1 MANRTKLRLGTA
13 LLLAACA
20 APLFAQGY
28 GTGTESPM
36 LNESKP
42 APLESVTVEQRLGE
56 RLPLDAR
63 FTDELGRPR
72 RLGSFISGK
81 RPVIVTLNYSDCP
94 MLCSV
99 QLNQLVA
106 GLAEL
111 DLKPG
116 ADFEIITI
124 SIDPRESPAS
134 ASETK
139 RKYLQLLDD
148 PSFSTSWHFL
158 TGDARSIARVADAL
172 GFRYEYDRQ
181 TQEYFHPAMLA
192 FVSPEGR
199 ISRYLLTFPYD
210 AEQLRLSL
218 LDAGRGTIGSPV
230 DQVILWCAQY
240 DAERGRYVTSAW
252 RLMKLGGG
260 ITVLALLGLLT
271 PFWFG
276 WRSRAGAREAP
287 GTEDQPPAGSAETNE
302 RNSL

>member
-1 MANRTKLRLGTA
+1 MNNRTKFKLSVA
-13 LLLAACA
+13 LLLALCA
-20 APLFAQGY
+20 TPLGAQGY
-28 GTGTESPM
+28 GTETDSPM
-36 LNESKP
+36 LNNSKP
-42 APLESVTVEQRLGE
+42 ADLESVTVEQRLGE
-56 RLPLDAR
+56 RLPLDAA
-63 FTDELGRPR
+63 FKDELGRPR

-106 GLAEL
+106 GLGDLE
-111 DLKPG
+111 LKPG
-116 ADFEIITI
+116 VDFEIVTI
-124 SIDPRESPAS
+124 SINPRETPAA

-139 RKYLQLLDD
+139 RKYLQLLDK
-148 PSFSTSWHFL
+148 PGMSTSWHFL
-158 TGDARSIARVADAL
+158 TGDARSISRVADAL
-172 GFRYEYDRQ
+172 GFRYHYDRQ

-210 AEQLRLSL
+210 ADQLRLSL

-260 ITVLALLGLLT
+260 VTVLALLGLLT

-276 WRSRAGAREAP
+276 RRNRTSAAASSAA
-287 GTEDQPPAGSAETNE
+287 EDPPPAGDSGTNE
-302 RNSL
+302 ENNL